1 MKRIVVGIS
10 GASGVELGLKFLH
23 FLPQEIEKYCVIT
36 QGAKDTILAENHKGR
51 SDSVSKEEQISCV
64 LTKALQGIPNLTLF
78 EDKDLSASIASGS
91 CICEAM
97 AVIPCSQNT
106 LAKISYGICDT
117 LLTRT
122 ASVMIKENR
131 KLLLAPREMPLSPI
145 VLENMLKLSRLGVQI
160 APPIFGYYAGKSLEE
175 IERFLIGKW
184 CDNLG
189 IPYNYKRWGY

>member
-1 MKRIVVGIS
+1 M
-10 GASGVELGLKFLH
+10 
-23 FLPQEIEKYCVIT
+23 
-36 QGAKDTILAENHKGR
+36 
-51 SDSVSKEEQISCV
+51 
-64 LTKALQGIPNLTLF
+64 
-78 EDKDLSASIASGS
+78 
-91 CICEAM
+91 
-97 AVIPCSQNT
+97 IPCSQNT